1 MKRGRLLWVKECHL
15 EYSNCESLAAPEEVY
30 PAELRGEM
38 LIEILKK
45 NVCVL
50 QRNLSRRSTGA
61 Q

>member
-1 MKRGRLLWVKECHL
+1 L

-38 LIEILKK
+38 LIEILNK
-45 NVCVL
+45 NVSVL